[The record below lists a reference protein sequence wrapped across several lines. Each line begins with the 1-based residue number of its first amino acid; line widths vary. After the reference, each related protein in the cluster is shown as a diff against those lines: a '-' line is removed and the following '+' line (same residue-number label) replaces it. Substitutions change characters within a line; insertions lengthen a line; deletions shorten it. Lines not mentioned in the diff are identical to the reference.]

1 MIKQYIRE
9 NRDTFSCVCPNPVK
23 LCYWKISLVLQLFQS
38 VSMYAFLWGCCG
50 PNNSSHWQLDWFLK
64 LTKHAHCLVLQLRFF
79 YHMFTFWGSNAM
91 GTLRVLLRNSITREN
106 SSIWQRSGNQGN
118 QWIRASVPLNTSW
131 RVTQVPQGPQWDVSV
146 CIWMQ
151 RVRSF
156 VRSLYK
162 RALATITT
170 TTKTPNIGWMRKNN
184 RAARAART

>member
-1 MIKQYIRE
+1 
-9 NRDTFSCVCPNPVK
+9 
-23 LCYWKISLVLQLFQS
+23 
-38 VSMYAFLWGCCG
+38 MYPFLWGYCG
-50 PNNSSHWQLDWFLK
+50 PNNSSHWQLDCFLK

-79 YHMFTFWGSNAM
+79 YHMFTIWGGSTM
-91 GTLRVLLRNSITREN
+91 GTLRVLLRNSITREE

-131 RVTQVPQGPQWDVSV
+131 RVTQVPQGSQSDVSV

-170 TTKTPNIGWMRKNN
+170 TTKTLVEWGKIIVLVRHALNLCTFRFCRSSQKKKLETLSKTGN
-184 RAARAART
+184 RPFSWLLWRRFYWFIYI